1 MSDWQSESIQ
11 ETESCFR
18 SGGIRGSAIVYN
30 DLYNNRM
37 DLINQF
43 QDLGK
48 IVVGY
53 KINPNFDGVPTTD
66 FLPIYVIRQ
75 SSKSMMI

>member
-1 MSDWQSESIQ
+1 M
-11 ETESCFR
+11 
-18 SGGIRGSAIVYN
+18 YN
-30 DLYNNRM
+30 DLYKNRM

-66 FLPIYVIRQ
+66 FLTIYVIRQ
-75 SSKSMMI
+75 LSKCVKI